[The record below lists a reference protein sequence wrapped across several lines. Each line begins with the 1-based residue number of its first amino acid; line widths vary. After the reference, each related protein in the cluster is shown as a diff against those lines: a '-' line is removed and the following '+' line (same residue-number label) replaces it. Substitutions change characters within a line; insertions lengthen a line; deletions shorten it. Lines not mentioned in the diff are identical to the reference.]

1 MIIEVVRIGQR
12 VVRDD
17 RVTTHVALVSR
28 AFGAEKI
35 FMTEVNP
42 EIKDTLEKINNTWGG
57 NFIVEFIEN
66 WKSIIKKKKEDGFKI
81 IHLSMYGEKI
91 NDIQMQ
97 LRTEEKILVVV
108 GAEKVPREIYELSDY
123 NVGVGSQPHSEI
135 SALAIL
141 LDRIQNGEQFERTN
155 CSSSSPPTTADR
167 PPPSLPTS
175 SPEACPSSAPGRP
188 APALRIGR

>member
-1 MIIEVVRIGQR
+1 MHLEEKQDLVIEVVRIGQR

-42 EIKDTLEKINNTWGG
+42 EIKDTLEKINKTWGG
-57 NFIVEFIEN
+57 NFIVEFIEK
-66 WKSIIKKKKEDGFKI
+66 WKPVIKKKKEENFKI
-81 IHLSMYGEKI
+81 VHLSMYGESI
-91 NDIQMQ
+91 NDVQ
-97 LRTEEKILVVV
+97 EKISQEENLLVVV
-108 GAEKVPREIYELSDY
+108 GAEKVPREIYDLADY

-141 LDRIQNGEQFERTN
+141 LDRIQKGKQFEKAFPDAKRKII
-155 CSSSSPPTTADR
+155 PTKTGKNVQVKETRD
-167 PPPSLPTS
+167 
-175 SPEACPSSAPGRP
+175 
-188 APALRIGR
+188 

>member
-1 MIIEVVRIGQR
+1 MVIEVVRIGQR

-42 EIKDTLEKINNTWGG
+42 EIKETLEKINKTWGG
-57 NFIVEFIEN
+57 NFKVEFIDK
-66 WKSIIKKKKEDGFKI
+66 WKLIIKKKKEENFRI
-81 IHLSMYGEKI
+81 VHLSMYGESI
-91 NDIQMQ
+91 NDVQ
-97 LRTEEKILVVV
+97 EKISGEENLLVVV
-108 GAEKVPREIYELSDY
+108 GAEKVPREIYDLADY

-141 LDRIQNGEQFERTN
+141 LDRIQKGKQFEKAFPDAKRKII
-155 CSSSSPPTTADR
+155 PTKTGKNVQVKETRD
-167 PPPSLPTS
+167 
-175 SPEACPSSAPGRP
+175 
-188 APALRIGR
+188 

>member
-1 MIIEVVRIGQR
+1 MHLEEKQDLVIEVVRIGQR

-42 EIKDTLEKINNTWGG
+42 EIKDTLEKINKTWGG
-57 NFIVEFIEN
+57 NFIVEFIEK
-66 WKSIIKKKKEDGFKI
+66 WKPVIKKKKEENFKI
-81 IHLSMYGEKI
+81 VHLSMYGESI
-91 NDIQMQ
+91 NEVQ
-97 LRTEEKILVVV
+97 EKISEEENLLVVV
-108 GAEKVPREIYELSDY
+108 GAEKVPREIYDLADY

-141 LDRIQNGEQFERTN
+141 LDRIQQGKQFEKAFPNAKRKII
-155 CSSSSPPTTADR
+155 PTKTGKNVQVKETRD
-167 PPPSLPTS
+167 
-175 SPEACPSSAPGRP
+175 
-188 APALRIGR
+188 

>member
-1 MIIEVVRIGQR
+1 MVIEVVRIGQR

-42 EIKDTLEKINNTWGG
+42 EIKETLEKINKTWGG
-57 NFIVEFIEN
+57 NFKVEFIDK
-66 WKSIIKKKKEDGFKI
+66 WKSIIKKKKEENFRI
-81 IHLSMYGEKI
+81 VHLSMYGESI
-91 NDIQMQ
+91 NDVQ
-97 LRTEEKILVVV
+97 EKISGEENLLVVV
-108 GAEKVPREIYELSDY
+108 GAEKVPREIYDLADY

-141 LDRIQNGEQFERTN
+141 LDRIQKGKQFEKAFPDAKRKII
-155 CSSSSPPTTADR
+155 PTKTGKNVQVKETRD
-167 PPPSLPTS
+167 
-175 SPEACPSSAPGRP
+175 
-188 APALRIGR
+188 